1 MGREPIKLR
10 HHPATATAALARFQE
25 GRLLF
30 GIVRGRATGRK
41 RSAAVQRYQVQMVN
55 NHHVLPIPRAYL
67 YSAQQSPLRAERAPP
82 GPFDAY

>member
-1 MGREPIKLR
+1 
-10 HHPATATAALARFQE
+10 
-25 GRLLF
+25 
-30 GIVRGRATGRK
+30 
-41 RSAAVQRYQVQMVN
+41 VQRYQVQMVN